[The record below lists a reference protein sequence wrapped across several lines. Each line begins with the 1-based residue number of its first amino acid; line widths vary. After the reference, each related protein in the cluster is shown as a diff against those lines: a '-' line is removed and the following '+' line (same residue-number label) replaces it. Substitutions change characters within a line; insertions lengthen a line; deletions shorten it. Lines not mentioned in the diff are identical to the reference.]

1 MKFLVDMNLSPLWAP
16 FLSDHGYLAVH
27 WSAVGAATAPDSEIL
42 EYAAGNGFVVL
53 THDLDFGALLAARK
67 APGPSVIQIRA
78 QDVLPAAL
86 GESVIHAVNAAR
98 AQLEQGAIVT
108 LDILNRR
115 VRLLP
120 IG

>member
-1 MKFLVDMNLSPLWAP
+1 MKILVDMNLSPLWVA
-16 FLSDHGYLAVH
+16 FLLEHGYLAVH
-27 WSAVGAATAPDSEIL
+27 WSSIGAATAPDSEIL
-42 EYAAGNGFVVL
+42 EYAVDNGFVVL

-78 QDVLPAAL
+78 QDVLPAAI
-86 GESVIHAVNAAR
+86 GESVIRAVNALR
-98 AQLEQGAIVT
+98 AQLEQGAIIT